1 MDNQQRNRNHGTFN
15 DCNDSTFNMV
25 MGQSNLYGNIKLHDV
40 DISHTQNVLA
50 YKPLM
55 TVSGQKSKNAFVTVS
70 NVVNSAKLLMLKLTL
85 SNAYALKTSPC
96 KSGYAFNY
104 RKEKHLMNLYSHI
117 IQSQTELDDLYQ
129 VISQDTTL
137 LKPLTTPYKNL
148 MAYLAIECDTQD
160 KARLIG
166 NYLVNSFKEP
176 SYSLTI
182 ENQTIHLIYN
192 PTYVYQLQERLQK
205 IKL

>member
-1 MDNQQRNRNHGTFN
+1 MD
-15 DCNDSTFNMV
+15 
-25 MGQSNLYGNIKLHDV
+25 
-40 DISHTQNVLA
+40 
-50 YKPLM
+50 
-55 TVSGQKSKNAFVTVS
+55 
-70 NVVNSAKLLMLKLTL
+70 
-85 SNAYALKTSPC
+85 
-96 KSGYAFNY
+96 
-104 RKEKHLMNLYSHI
+104 LYSHI

-129 VISQDTTL
+129 VISQDTIR
-137 LKPLTTPYKNL
+137 LKPLTTPYTNL
-148 MAYLAIECDTQD
+148 MAYLAIACDTQD

-176 SYSLTI
+176 CYSLTI

>member
-1 MDNQQRNRNHGTFN
+1 M
-15 DCNDSTFNMV
+15 
-25 MGQSNLYGNIKLHDV
+25 
-40 DISHTQNVLA
+40 
-50 YKPLM
+50 
-55 TVSGQKSKNAFVTVS
+55 
-70 NVVNSAKLLMLKLTL
+70 
-85 SNAYALKTSPC
+85 
-96 KSGYAFNY
+96 
-104 RKEKHLMNLYSHI
+104 ELYSHI
-117 IQSQTELDDLYQ
+117 IQNQNELDELYQ
-129 VISQDTTL
+129 DISQNTTI

-176 SYSLTI
+176 CYSSTI

>member
-1 MDNQQRNRNHGTFN
+1 
-15 DCNDSTFNMV
+15 
-25 MGQSNLYGNIKLHDV
+25 
-40 DISHTQNVLA
+40 
-50 YKPLM
+50 
-55 TVSGQKSKNAFVTVS
+55 
-70 NVVNSAKLLMLKLTL
+70 
-85 SNAYALKTSPC
+85 
-96 KSGYAFNY
+96 
-104 RKEKHLMNLYSHI
+104 MNLYSHI
-117 IQSQTELDDLYQ
+117 IQSQTELDNLYQ

-148 MAYLAIECDTQD
+148 MAYLVIECDTQD
-160 KARLIG
+160 KAKLIG

-176 SYSLTI
+176 CYSLTI

>member
-1 MDNQQRNRNHGTFN
+1 
-15 DCNDSTFNMV
+15 
-25 MGQSNLYGNIKLHDV
+25 
-40 DISHTQNVLA
+40 
-50 YKPLM
+50 
-55 TVSGQKSKNAFVTVS
+55 
-70 NVVNSAKLLMLKLTL
+70 
-85 SNAYALKTSPC
+85 
-96 KSGYAFNY
+96 
-104 RKEKHLMNLYSHI
+104 MNLYSHI

-129 VISQDTTL
+129 AISQNTTL

-148 MAYLAIECDTQD
+148 MAYLAIDSDTPD
-160 KARLIG
+160 KAKLIG

-176 SYSLTI
+176 CYSLTI

>member
-1 MDNQQRNRNHGTFN
+1 MD
-15 DCNDSTFNMV
+15 
-25 MGQSNLYGNIKLHDV
+25 I
-40 DISHTQNVLA
+40 
-50 YKPLM
+50 
-55 TVSGQKSKNAFVTVS
+55 
-70 NVVNSAKLLMLKLTL
+70 
-85 SNAYALKTSPC
+85 
-96 KSGYAFNY
+96 
-104 RKEKHLMNLYSHI
+104 YSHI
-117 IQSQTELDDLYQ
+117 IQNQTELDDLYQ
-129 VISQDTTL
+129 DISQNTII

-148 MAYLAIECDTQD
+148 IAYLAIDSDTQD

-176 SYSLTI
+176 CYSLTI

>member
-1 MDNQQRNRNHGTFN
+1 
-15 DCNDSTFNMV
+15 
-25 MGQSNLYGNIKLHDV
+25 
-40 DISHTQNVLA
+40 
-50 YKPLM
+50 
-55 TVSGQKSKNAFVTVS
+55 
-70 NVVNSAKLLMLKLTL
+70 
-85 SNAYALKTSPC
+85 
-96 KSGYAFNY
+96 
-104 RKEKHLMNLYSHI
+104 MNLYSHI
-117 IQSQTELDDLYQ
+117 IQSQAELDDLYQ
-129 VISQDTTL
+129 VISQNTTL

-148 MAYLAIECDTQD
+148 MAYLAIDSDTPD

-176 SYSLTI
+176 CYSLTI